1 MEIGSRQWQA
11 LIEDGAEKLDI
22 GIRREY
28 VEKFTLH
35 ALELLKWNR
44 KVNLTAITDPSE
56 VALKHFV
63 DSLIP
68 AAGIKRGASLIDIG
82 SGGGFPGIPIKIVRP
97 SLNVLLVDSSRKK
110 VNFLK
115 HVIRCTKLSGIDAIH
130 ARAEDLPNK
139 HNFSEHFD
147 VAVCRAFSSLDQFA
161 DLAIPLLKKQKGSMI
176 AMKGRKKENSKFL
189 HTCGEQGFSIQK
201 SAYVLPFINAERTVI
216 KITLRS

>member
-1 MEIGSRQWQA
+1 MEIGSRQWQT

-22 GIRREY
+22 RIRREH

-35 ALELLKWNR
+35 ARELMKWIR

-63 DSLIP
+63 DSIIP
-68 AAGIKRGASLIDIG
+68 AAEIKRGSSLIDIG

-139 HNFSEHFD
+139 YTFAEYFD
-147 VAVCRAFSSLDQFA
+147 VAVCRAFSSLDHFA
-161 DLAIPLLKKQKGSMI
+161 DLAIPLLKKRKGSMI
-176 AMKGRKKENSKFL
+176 AMKGRKKESSKYL
-189 HTCGEQGFSIQK
+189 HTCGEQGFTIQK
-201 SAYVLPFINAERTVI
+201 STYVLPFIQAERTVI